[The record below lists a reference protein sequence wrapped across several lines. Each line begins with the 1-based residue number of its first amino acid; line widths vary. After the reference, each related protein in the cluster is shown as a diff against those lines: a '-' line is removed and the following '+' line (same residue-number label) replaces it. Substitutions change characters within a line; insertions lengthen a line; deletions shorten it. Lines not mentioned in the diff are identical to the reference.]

1 MDSNAGINAR
11 RFLGMGWLWMV
22 CFFHLV
28 TSLEGKSRFYEMQE
42 FNRFLSRGKKKNI
55 SVFSSMLITVKI
67 SIKQIPLCFLMV
79 TLSPEI

>member
-28 TSLEGKSRFYEMQE
+28 TSLEGKSSMKCKNLTGFYPEE
-42 FNRFLSRGKKKNI
+42 KKNK

>member
-11 RFLGMGWLWMV
+11 RVLGMGWLWMV

-42 FNRFLSRGKKKNI
+42 LNRFFSRGKKNK

-67 SIKQIPLCFLMV
+67 STKQIPLCFLMV
-79 TLSPEI
+79 SLSPEI